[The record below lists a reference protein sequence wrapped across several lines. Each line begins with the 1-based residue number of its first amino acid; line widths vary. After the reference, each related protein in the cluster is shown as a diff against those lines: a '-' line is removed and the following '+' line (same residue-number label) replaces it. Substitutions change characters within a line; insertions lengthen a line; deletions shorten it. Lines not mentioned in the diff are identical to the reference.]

1 MGNSYP
7 DRTNSNGVW
16 KISDIYKNSI
26 THKNFPR
33 GSNRA
38 IYSGGI
44 VSGSTQDV
52 IEFLTI
58 ETLGNATDFGDT
70 NRSGNNAEAYCGL
83 GNVTRGV
90 FAGGN
95 PGVNLIDFITIM
107 STGDSADFGD
117 LSVARASPQGNSND
131 TRGLWARGY
140 GGGAYVN
147 TIDFDTI

>member
-7 DRTNSNGVW
+7 SRYNANGVW
-16 KISDIYKNSI
+16 QLNDLYKNSI

-38 IYSGGI
+38 IYAGGI

-58 ETLGNATDFGDT
+58 ETLGNATDFGDS

-83 GNVTRGV
+83 GNSTRGV
-90 FAGGN
+90 FGGGN
-95 PGVNLIDFITIM
+95 PGVNLMDFITIM

-117 LSVARASPQGNSND
+117 LTLARYGLASASGD
-131 TRGLWARGY
+131 
-140 GGGAYVN
+140 
-147 TIDFDTI
+147 